1 MKEDLETAY
10 LFVHGIQGS
19 PAQFRFLTERLPEDI
34 RVRNLVLPGHG
45 ADVKAFRRSGQEQWL
60 AVVRQAAGELRG
72 QCDRLIFVGHSMGC
86 LLGLETE
93 RECPGTFAGMVLL
106 CCPFHIRP
114 TARHFRNGFLASRPE
129 RATDD
134 AFVRAAREANSVTA
148 VHPAQYLTCA
158 RPYLELL
165 RLMRTV
171 RKDGTTPACSVRFLF
186 SEKDE
191 IVSPRAARF
200 VRERFGAEPELLP
213 GCGHNWFSAEGKEQI
228 YTMVKALIQPDQA
241 NTWRRFSI

>member
-19 PAQFRFLTERLPEDI
+19 PAQFSFLNERLPEDI
-34 RVRNLVLPGHG
+34 RVRNLLLPGHG
-45 ADVKAFRRSGQEQWL
+45 VDVKAFRRSGREQWL
-60 AVVRQAAGELRG
+60 AAVRQAAGELRR

-93 RECPGTFAGMVLL
+93 RERPGTFAGMVLL

-171 RKDGTTPACSVRFLF
+171 RKDGTTPACPVRFFF

-200 VRERFGAEPELLP
+200 AREHFGAEPEILP

-228 YTMVKALIQPDQA
+228 YTMMKALIQPDQPDA
-241 NTWRRFSI
+241 

>member
-19 PAQFRFLTERLPEDI
+19 PDQFRFLTERLPEDI
-34 RVRNLVLPGHG
+34 RVRNLLLPGHG

-60 AVVRQAAGELRG
+60 AAVRQAAGELSG

-134 AFVRAAREANSVTA
+134 AFVRAARAANSITA

-171 RKDGTTPACSVRFLF
+171 RKDGAAPACPVSFLF

-191 IVSPRAARF
+191 IVSPHSARF
-200 VRERFGAEPELLP
+200 AREHFGAEPEILP
-213 GCGHNWFSAEGKEQI
+213 GCGHNWFSAEGKERI
-228 YTMVKALIQPDQA
+228 TCTVNSWIQ
-241 NTWRRFSI
+241 R

>member
-1 MKEDLETAY
+1 MGLGF

-19 PAQFRFLTERLPEDI
+19 PDQFRFLTERLPRDI

-45 ADVKAFRRSGQEQWL
+45 ADVKAFRRSGLEQWL
-60 AVVRQAAGELRG
+60 AAVRQTAEELHGR
-72 QCDRLIFVGHSMGC
+72 CDRLIFVGHSMGC

-93 RECPGTFAGMVLL
+93 RERPGIFAGMVLL

-171 RKDGTTPACSVRFLF
+171 RKNSMVPACPVRFIF
-186 SEKDE
+186 SERDE
-191 IVSPRAARF
+191 VVSLRSARF
-200 VRERFGAEPELLP
+200 ARERFTAEPEILP
-213 GCGHNWFSAEGKEQI
+213 GCGHNWFSAEGKERI
-228 YTMVKALIQPDQA
+228 ADSLNTM
-241 NTWRRFSI
+241 TEYY

>member
-1 MKEDLETAY
+1 METGL

-19 PAQFRFLTERLPEDI
+19 PDQFRFLTERLPGDI
-34 RVRNLVLPGHG
+34 RIRKLLLPGHG
-45 ADVKAFRRSGQEQWL
+45 ADVKAFRRSGREQWL
-60 AVVRQAAGELRG
+60 AAVRQAAGELSG

-86 LLGLETE
+86 LLGLESE

-114 TARHFRNGFLASRPE
+114 TAQYFRNNLLASRPE
-129 RATDD
+129 RENDD
-134 AFVRAAREANSVTA
+134 VYVWAAREANSVTTS
-148 VHPAQYLTCA
+148 HPAQYLTCA

-171 RKDGTTPACSVRFLF
+171 RKNGATPACPVHFLF

-200 VRERFGAEPELLP
+200 ARERFGAEPELLP